1 VRKGLGLD
9 GSILRDSGKN
19 TKRSAICTKHY
30 VRPIAYAI
38 TLAKHFEAA
47 LELEILQANVVS
59 HTAADAE
66 MRILMDHARE
76 DGKDH
81 RNCRRRWRR
90 HC

>member
-1 VRKGLGLD
+1 
-9 GSILRDSGKN
+9 
-19 TKRSAICTKHY
+19 
-30 VRPIAYAI
+30 
-38 TLAKHFEAA
+38 
-47 LELEILQANVVS
+47 
-59 HTAADAE
+59 